1 LRVFRDYGD
10 EPTKTEA
17 MTTPPTT
24 PQKRK
29 IGEVDGSTE
38 VGLPLTP
45 PATVKSEIVSLDL
58 EISTDAIGKKVTE
71 HFVRRSARR
80 IITDTLDSPTRKA

>member
-1 LRVFRDYGD
+1 
-10 EPTKTEA
+10 
-17 MTTPPTT
+17 MTTPPAT
-24 PQKRK
+24 PKKRK
-29 IGEVDGSTE
+29 IGDVDGATE

-58 EISTDAIGKKVTE
+58 EISTDAIGNKVTE

-80 IITDTLDSPTRKA
+80 IISDTLHSPTRKA